1 MVTLW
6 SVLFQYISFVDGHP
20 TAPALFTVKQD
31 LGGSATE
38 KCEKFGESNPS
49 KSVIGPWEEMII

>member
-1 MVTLW
+1 MATLW
-6 SVLFQYISFVDGHP
+6 SVFCQYISFVDGHP

-49 KSVIGPWEEMII
+49 KSVIGPWEGMII

>member
-1 MVTLW
+1 M
-6 SVLFQYISFVDGHP
+6 DGHP

-38 KCEKFGESNPS
+38 KCETFGESNPS